1 MDSSYL
7 TWIGFES
14 FVLEKLAAVYFD
26 NSRLPVLTS
35 LVGSKSTFLVFQLS
49 RFSVERASFQ
59 APFSPELAASESES
73 SKLSGLS

>member
-1 MDSSYL
+1 MDSPYL
-7 TWIGFES
+7 AWIGYES
-14 FVLEKLAAVYFD
+14 FVLEKLAADYFE

-73 SKLSGLS
+73 STLSGLS